1 MAVADSPTR
10 RPGAAA
16 PSGGKPILDGQ
27 RGTAAHIA
35 VYVFVVV
42 PLLALLAAIPAPGA
56 GASAG
61 WTSPWRWS
69 ST

>member
-10 RPGAAA
+10 PAPAT

-27 RGTAAHIA
+27 RGMAAHVA

-42 PLLALLAAIPAPGA
+42 PLLALLVAVPVAW
-56 GASAG
+56 G
-61 WTSPWRWS
+61 WGLG
-69 ST
+69 